1 MGAFVHEDVLRYF
14 IFDEVCIVIIISIVN
29 RISSNLYV
37 NSFFTLKKTNSPWFH
52 NRVLMKKQK
61 TQTLIPPDVAEVTIT
76 QWSYLIWKFLKS
88 KSSWFVENSQILT
101 VTKKIKVSNLFFFI
115 NQYTEYKRKSR
126 WLYIYKNI
134 KFLKQ

>member
-1 MGAFVHEDVLRYF
+1 MGAFVHDDVLRYF

-37 NSFFTLKKTNSPWFH
+37 NSFFTLRKINSPWFH

-61 TQTLIPPDVAEVTIT
+61 TPILISSDVAEVTIT

-88 KSSWFVENSQILT
+88 KSFWFVKNSLSSNRNKEN
-101 VTKKIKVSNLFFFI
+101 KGFKPFFFI
-115 NQYTEYKRKSR
+115 INQYFFWLINTLNTNSKSK
-126 WLYIYKNI
+126 WLYI
-134 KFLKQ
+134 